1 MARTEKANIR
11 YFSHD
16 ADCNSDPK
24 IKFIRAKHGNI
35 GKFIFFELLE
45 VIYNDKGY
53 YLELSEKFK
62 ILFSS
67 DNKIELKDLNIMIE
81 DFLEEGLFFKL
92 FSNKYNILTSK
103 RIQMN
108 YLDATKRKNN
118 IELIKEYLLLD
129 GVDINRENVNIIK
142 INGNKVKKKVNIN
155 SQSKDKVKTNKS
167 ESKVELVTHTFEDF
181 KNYFIDE
188 SDYLKYKDYDLSFYF
203 DRVKNTY
210 PDKSFDLKKMKSQII
225 FFIENDIKSDKFEPK
240 KNPKEKT
247 DFVGTAYKYVKEN
260 MDFIN
265 QLENKEPIEVT
276 AELMK
281 NYKGLEKNNPLFEG
295 YIEMAYKNLMLKA
308 V

>member
-1 MARTEKANIR
+1 MAKKIQETEKEDRTYILLYRKLIQNPVFKNAQLLQLWIYCLLKAN
-11 YFSHD
+11 YS
-16 ADCNSDPK
+16 ANE
-24 IKFIRAKHGNI
+24 
-35 GKFIFFELLE
+35 FIFNDELIKLKRGQFVTGRK
-45 VIYNDKGY
+45 VIA
-53 YLELSEKFK
+53 
-62 ILFSS
+62 
-67 DNKIELKDLNIMIE
+67 KDLNQNENSIYKR
-81 DFLEEGLFFKL
+81 L
-92 FSNKYNILTSK
+92 NILK
-103 RIQMN
+103 KLG
-108 YLDATKRKNN
+108 YLNIKSNN
-118 IELIKEYLLLD
+118 RFSILTIVKYDSYQTANPKSNSQSNNNVTTEEQQGNTNNKE
-129 GVDINRENVNIIK
+129 
-142 INGNKVKKKVNIN
+142 VKKK
-155 SQSKDKVKTNKS
+155 K
-167 ESKVELVTHTFEDF
+167 ESVHTFEDF